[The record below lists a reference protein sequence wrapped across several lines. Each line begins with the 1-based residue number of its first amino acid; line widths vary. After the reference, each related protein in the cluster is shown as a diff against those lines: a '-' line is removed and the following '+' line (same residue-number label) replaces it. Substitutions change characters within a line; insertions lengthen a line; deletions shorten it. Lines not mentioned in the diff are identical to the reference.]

1 VAGKRAHIVI
11 PEELIDQ
18 IDSLV
23 GSRGRTRFII
33 SATEHEVR
41 RQQQLRAVEESA
53 GSWKDKDHPE
63 LKGGSQAW
71 VRKIRKE
78 SDRRLAQFRLHG

>member
-1 VAGKRAHIVI
+1 MAGKRAHMVI
-11 PEELIDQ
+11 PEELIDE

-23 GSRGRTRFII
+23 GRRGRSRFII

-41 RQQQLRAVEESA
+41 RQQQLKALEQA
-53 GSWKDKDHPE
+53 TGSWKDKDHPE
-63 LKGGSQAW
+63 LEAGSRAW

-78 SDRRLAQFRLHG
+78 SERRFVRLQRHG

>member
-1 VAGKRAHIVI
+1 MI
-11 PEELIDQ
+11 PEELIEE

-23 GSRGRTRFII
+23 GRRGRTRFII

-41 RQQQLRAVEESA
+41 RQQQLKALEESA

-63 LKGGSQAW
+63 LKGGSRAW

-78 SDRRLAQFRLHG
+78 GEGRLTRLAGR